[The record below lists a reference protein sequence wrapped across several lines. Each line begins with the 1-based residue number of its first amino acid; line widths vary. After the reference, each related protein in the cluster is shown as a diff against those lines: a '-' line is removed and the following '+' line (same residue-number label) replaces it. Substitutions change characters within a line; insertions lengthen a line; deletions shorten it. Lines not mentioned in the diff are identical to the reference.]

1 MRKTLLSAILLTFG
15 YANSQTFVSTTPEN
29 RKAIL
34 EEYTGVNCVF
44 CPQGHVIANN
54 IVNANPDNAFIINI
68 HQGNFSTPGAG
79 QPDFRTPF
87 GNAIVLQSYNNSI
100 SGFGYPAASM
110 NRDVFT
116 GLSIHPGFTAMFRN
130 NWTNAANQIIAQ
142 SSYVNVG
149 VQGVINAQTRELSVT
164 VEVYYTG
171 NSPVST
177 NKINIALLQN
187 NTLGP
192 QTGGNM
198 GNNYNHMHR
207 LVHMITG
214 QWGADITTTT
224 SGSFYTQTFT
234 YTIPAAYNNIPA
246 EIGELEF
253 VAFVTETQQKI
264 ISGNGAKPT
273 FTGLANNDVKLKSI
287 ESISSQCVST
297 ISPKVTIQNMSQT
310 PLTSLPIQYNIN
322 SGENATY
329 NWTGNL
335 APLTSTVVELPSY
348 NFTLNPTNTLAV
360 SIPSDDNNAD
370 NSGNTT
376 FNKAAETDQT
386 NITIRIT
393 TDQYGSETTWNLKND
408 AGVTVASGGPYTDA
422 GSAGAYPRPDV
433 NVTLAN
439 DCYTFTVNDSYGDGM
454 FSSAYG
460 FGGYQILANGVLIP
474 GMSGGSFTS
483 TDTRKFGVNTNLSV
497 GNFDASLIKFYPN
510 PSNGLVNISL
520 PESAIITL
528 TDLSGKLVLSGQFES
543 GESTL
548 NLSSL
553 SSGLYIINFAGE
565 NFSKTDKIIKN

>member
-15 YANSQTFVSTTPEN
+15 YAHSQTFVSTTPEN

-87 GNAIVLQSYNNSI
+87 GNAIVLQSYNNSL
-100 SGFGYPAASM
+100 SGFGYPAGSV
-110 NRDVFT
+110 NRNVFA
-116 GLSIHPGFTAMFRN
+116 GLSIHSGFTAMFRN
-130 NWTNAANQIIAQ
+130 NWANGANQIIAQ

-393 TDQYGSETTWNLKND
+393 TDRYGSETTWNLKND
-408 AGVTVASGGPYTDA
+408 AGVTVASGGPYSDTSA
-422 GSAGAYPRPDV
+422 AGAFPQPDV

-497 GNFDASLIKFYPN
+497 GDFDASLIKFYPN

-528 TDLSGKLVLSGQFES
+528 TDLSGKQVLSSQFES

>member
-87 GNAIVLQSYNNSI
+87 GNAIVLQSYNNSL
-100 SGFGYPAASM
+100 SGFGYPAGSV
-110 NRDVFT
+110 NRNVFA
-116 GLSIHPGFTAMFRN
+116 GLSIHSGFTAMFRN
-130 NWTNAANQIIAQ
+130 NWANGANQIIAQ